1 MKLIRNNVFETNSSS
16 THSISICRYEKPQEN
31 NIPRNY
37 KDVYM
42 VSEFGDVGGGDETYA
57 CDTHNTEVSKLRFL
71 INMIASVYENS
82 DAYQEWDYNRRE
94 EKGYK
99 EEQFNKLVNQD
110 LFVWLK
116 EVVFDETGTE
126 IGFEE
131 LGNDYWFP
139 FFETTYSEN
148 SSIEDMLDIEED
160 ENGKYNKDKFKNRIK
175 DIIFNSKVYIENENC
190 PYGMER

>member
-1 MKLIRNNVFETNSSS
+1 MKLVRNNVFETNSSS

-42 VSEFGDVGGGDETYA
+42 VSEFGDVGGSDETYA

-71 INMIASVYENS
+71 INMIASVYEDS
-82 DAYQEWDYNRRE
+82 ELYGDWSYERKDDE
-94 EKGYK
+94 VYK
-99 EEQFNKLVNQD
+99 KEYFRKLITQD

-116 EVVFDETGTE
+116 EVVFEETGTE
-126 IGFEE
+126 IEIE
-131 LGNDYWFP
+131 MPSNNWFP
-139 FFETTYSEN
+139 YFEQTYTEYD
-148 SSIEDMLDIEED
+148 SIENMLDIEKD
-160 ENGKYNKDKFKNRIK
+160 ENGKYNKDKFKTRIK

>member
-1 MKLIRNNVFETNSSS
+1 MKLVRNNVFETNSSS

-37 KDVYM
+37 KDIYM
-42 VSEFGDVGGGDETYA
+42 VSEFGDVGGSDETYA

-71 INMIASVYENS
+71 INMIASVYEDSELYGNWEYERK
-82 DAYQEWDYNRRE
+82 DDEI
-94 EKGYK
+94 YK
-99 EEQFNKLVNQD
+99 KEYFRKLITQD

-116 EVVFDETGTE
+116 EVVFEETRTE
-126 IGFEE
+126 IEIEIPSNNRFPYFEQ
-131 LGNDYWFP
+131 
-139 FFETTYSEN
+139 TYTEYD
-148 SSIEDMLDIEED
+148 SIENMLDIEED
-160 ENGKYNKDKFKNRIK
+160 ENGKYNKDKFKARIK

>member
-1 MKLIRNNVFETNSSS
+1 MKLVRNNVFETNSSS

-42 VSEFGDVGGGDETYA
+42 VSEFGDVGGSDETYA

-71 INMIASVYENS
+71 INMIASVYEDSELYENWE
-82 DAYQEWDYNRRE
+82 YERRDDE
-94 EKGYK
+94 TYK
-99 EEQFNKLVNQD
+99 KEYFRKLIIQD

-116 EVVFDETGTE
+116 EVVFEETGTE
-126 IGFEE
+126 IEIE
-131 LGNDYWFP
+131 IPSNNWFP
-139 FFETTYSEN
+139 YFEQTYTEYD
-148 SSIEDMLDIEED
+148 SIENMLDIEED
-160 ENGKYNKDKFKNRIK
+160 ENGKYNKDKFKARIK

>member
-1 MKLIRNNVFETNSSS
+1 MKLVRNNIFETNSSS

-42 VSEFGDVGGGDETYA
+42 VSEFGDVGGSDETYA

-71 INMIASVYENS
+71 INMIASVYEDGELYGNWEYERK
-82 DAYQEWDYNRRE
+82 DD
-94 EKGYK
+94 KIYK
-99 EEQFNKLVNQD
+99 KEYFRKLITQD

-116 EVVFDETGTE
+116 EVVFEETGTE
-126 IGFEE
+126 IEIE
-131 LGNDYWFP
+131 MPSNNWFP
-139 FFETTYSEN
+139 YFEQTYTEYD
-148 SSIEDMLDIEED
+148 SIKNMLDIEED
-160 ENGKYNKDKFKNRIK
+160 ENGKYNKDKFKTRIK

>member
-1 MKLIRNNVFETNSSS
+1 MKLVRNNVFETNSSS

-42 VSEFGDVGGGDETYA
+42 VSEFGDVGGSDETYA

-71 INMIASVYENS
+71 INMIASVYEDSELYENWE
-82 DAYQEWDYNRRE
+82 YERRDDE
-94 EKGYK
+94 IYK
-99 EEQFNKLVNQD
+99 KEYFRRLITQD

-116 EVVFDETGTE
+116 EVVFEETGTE
-126 IGFEE
+126 IEIE
-131 LGNDYWFP
+131 MPSNNWFP
-139 FFETTYSEN
+139 YFEQTYTEYD
-148 SSIEDMLDIEED
+148 SIENMLDIEED
-160 ENGKYNKDKFKNRIK
+160 ENGKYNKDKFKTRIK

>member
-1 MKLIRNNVFETNSSS
+1 MKLVRNNVFETNSSS

-37 KDVYM
+37 KDIYM
-42 VSEFGDVGGGDETYA
+42 VSEFGDVGGSDETYA

-71 INMIASVYENS
+71 INMIASVYEDSELYGNWEYERK
-82 DAYQEWDYNRRE
+82 DDEI
-94 EKGYK
+94 YK
-99 EEQFNKLVNQD
+99 KEYFRKLITQD

-116 EVVFDETGTE
+116 EVVFEETRTE
-126 IGFEE
+126 IEIE
-131 LGNDYWFP
+131 IPLNNWFP
-139 FFETTYSEN
+139 YFEQTYTEYD
-148 SSIEDMLDIEED
+148 SIENMLDIEED
-160 ENGKYNKDKFKNRIK
+160 ENGKYNKDKFKARIK

>member
-1 MKLIRNNVFETNSSS
+1 MKLVRNNVFETNSSS

-42 VSEFGDVGGGDETYA
+42 VSEFGDVGGSDEIYA

-71 INMIASVYENS
+71 INMIASVYEDSELYENWE
-82 DAYQEWDYNRRE
+82 YERRDDE
-94 EKGYK
+94 IYK
-99 EEQFNKLVNQD
+99 KEYFRKLITQD

-116 EVVFDETGTE
+116 EVVFEETGTE
-126 IGFEE
+126 IEME
-131 LGNDYWFP
+131 MPSNNWFP
-139 FFETTYSEN
+139 YFEQTYTEYD
-148 SSIEDMLDIEED
+148 SIENMLDIEED
-160 ENGKYNKDKFKNRIK
+160 ENGKYNKDKFKTRIK

>member
-1 MKLIRNNVFETNSSS
+1 MKLVRNNVFETNSSS

-37 KDVYM
+37 KDIYM
-42 VSEFGDVGGGDETYA
+42 VSEFGDVGGSDETYA

-71 INMIASVYENS
+71 INMIASVYEDSELYENWE
-82 DAYQEWDYNRRE
+82 YERRDDE
-94 EKGYK
+94 IYK
-99 EEQFNKLVNQD
+99 KEYFRKLIIQD

-116 EVVFDETGTE
+116 EVVFEETGTE
-126 IGFEE
+126 IEIE
-131 LGNDYWFP
+131 MPSNNWFP
-139 FFETTYSEN
+139 YFEQTYTEYD
-148 SSIEDMLDIEED
+148 SIENLLDIEED
-160 ENGKYNKDKFKNRIK
+160 ENGKYNKDKFKARIK

>member
-1 MKLIRNNVFETNSSS
+1 MKLVRNNVFETNSSS

-37 KDVYM
+37 KDIYM
-42 VSEFGDVGGGDETYA
+42 VSEFGDVGGSDETYA

-71 INMIASVYENS
+71 INMIASVYEDS
-82 DAYQEWDYNRRE
+82 ELYGDWSY
-94 EKGYK
+94 EKKDDEVYK
-99 EEQFNKLVNQD
+99 KEYFRKLITQD

-116 EVVFDETGTE
+116 EVVFEETGTE
-126 IGFEE
+126 IEIE
-131 LGNDYWFP
+131 MPSNNWFP
-139 FFETTYSEN
+139 YFEQTYTEYD
-148 SSIEDMLDIEED
+148 SIENMLDIEED
-160 ENGKYNKDKFKNRIK
+160 ENGKYNKDKFKTRIK

>member
-1 MKLIRNNVFETNSSS
+1 MKLVRNNVFETNSSS

-37 KDVYM
+37 KDIYM
-42 VSEFGDVGGGDETYA
+42 VSEFGDVGGSDETYA

-71 INMIASVYENS
+71 INMIASVYEDS
-82 DAYQEWDYNRRE
+82 ELYGDWSYERKDDE
-94 EKGYK
+94 VYK
-99 EEQFNKLVNQD
+99 KEYFRKLITQD

-116 EVVFDETGTE
+116 EVVFEETGTE
-126 IGFEE
+126 IEIE
-131 LGNDYWFP
+131 MPSNNWFP
-139 FFETTYSEN
+139 YFEQTYTEYD
-148 SSIEDMLDIEED
+148 SIENMLDIEED
-160 ENGKYNKDKFKNRIK
+160 ENGKYNKDKFKTRIK

>member
-1 MKLIRNNVFETNSSS
+1 MKLVRNNVFETNSSS

-42 VSEFGDVGGGDETYA
+42 VSEFGDVGGSDETYA

-71 INMIASVYENS
+71 INMIASVYEDSELYENWE
-82 DAYQEWDYNRRE
+82 YERRDDE
-94 EKGYK
+94 TYK
-99 EEQFNKLVNQD
+99 KEYFRKLIIQD

-116 EVVFDETGTE
+116 EVVFEETGTE
-126 IGFEE
+126 IEIE
-131 LGNDYWFP
+131 MPSNNWFP
-139 FFETTYSEN
+139 YFEQTYTEYD
-148 SSIEDMLDIEED
+148 SIENMLDIEED
-160 ENGKYNKDKFKNRIK
+160 ENGKYNKDKFKARIK

>member
-1 MKLIRNNVFETNSSS
+1 MKLVRNNVFETNSSS

-42 VSEFGDVGGGDETYA
+42 VSEFGDVGGSDKTYA

-71 INMIASVYENS
+71 INMIASVYEDS
-82 DAYQEWDYNRRE
+82 ELYGDWSYERKDDE
-94 EKGYK
+94 VYK
-99 EEQFNKLVNQD
+99 KEYFRKLITQD

-116 EVVFDETGTE
+116 EVVFEETGTE
-126 IGFEE
+126 IEIE
-131 LGNDYWFP
+131 MPSNNWFP
-139 FFETTYSEN
+139 YFEQTYTEYD
-148 SSIEDMLDIEED
+148 SIENMLDIEED
-160 ENGKYNKDKFKNRIK
+160 ENGKYNKDKFKTRIK
-175 DIIFNSKVYIENENC
+175 DIIFNSKVYIENEDC

>member
-1 MKLIRNNVFETNSSS
+1 MKLVRNNVFETNSSS

-42 VSEFGDVGGGDETYA
+42 VSEFGDVGGSDETYA

-71 INMIASVYENS
+71 INMIASVYEDSELYENWE
-82 DAYQEWDYNRRE
+82 YERRDDE
-94 EKGYK
+94 IYK
-99 EEQFNKLVNQD
+99 KEYFRKLIIQD

-116 EVVFDETGTE
+116 EVVFEETGTE
-126 IGFEE
+126 IEIE
-131 LGNDYWFP
+131 MPSNNWFP
-139 FFETTYSEN
+139 YFEQTYTEYD
-148 SSIEDMLDIEED
+148 SIENMLDIEED
-160 ENGKYNKDKFKNRIK
+160 ENGKYNKDKFKTRIK

>member
-1 MKLIRNNVFETNSSS
+1 MKLVRNNVFETNSSS

-42 VSEFGDVGGGDETYA
+42 VSEFGDVGGSDETYA
-57 CDTHNTEVSKLRFL
+57 CDTHNTEISKLRFL
-71 INMIASVYENS
+71 INMIASVYEDSELYENWE
-82 DAYQEWDYNRRE
+82 YERRDDE
-94 EKGYK
+94 IYK
-99 EEQFNKLVNQD
+99 KEYFRKLITQD

-116 EVVFDETGTE
+116 EVVFEETGTE
-126 IGFEE
+126 IEIE
-131 LGNDYWFP
+131 MPSNNWFP
-139 FFETTYSEN
+139 YFEQTYTEYD
-148 SSIEDMLDIEED
+148 SIENMLDIEED
-160 ENGKYNKDKFKNRIK
+160 ENGKYNKDKFKTRIK

>member
-1 MKLIRNNVFETNSSS
+1 MKLVRNNVFETNSSS

-42 VSEFGDVGGGDETYA
+42 VSEFGDVGGSDETYA

-71 INMIASVYENS
+71 INMIASVYEDSELYENWE
-82 DAYQEWDYNRRE
+82 YERRDDE
-94 EKGYK
+94 IYK
-99 EEQFNKLVNQD
+99 KEYFRKLITQD

-116 EVVFDETGTE
+116 EVVFEETGTE
-126 IGFEE
+126 IEIE
-131 LGNDYWFP
+131 MPSNNWFP
-139 FFETTYSEN
+139 YFEQTYTEYD
-148 SSIEDMLDIEED
+148 SIENMLDIEED
-160 ENGKYNKDKFKNRIK
+160 ENGKYNKDKFKTRIK

>member
-1 MKLIRNNVFETNSSS
+1 MKLVRNNVFETNSSS

-42 VSEFGDVGGGDETYA
+42 VSEFGDVGGSDETYA

-71 INMIASVYENS
+71 INMIASVYEDSELYGNWEYERK
-82 DAYQEWDYNRRE
+82 DDEI
-94 EKGYK
+94 YK
-99 EEQFNKLVNQD
+99 KEYFRKLITQD

-116 EVVFDETGTE
+116 EVVFEETGTE
-126 IGFEE
+126 IEIE
-131 LGNDYWFP
+131 MPSNNWFP
-139 FFETTYSEN
+139 YFEQTYTEYD
-148 SSIEDMLDIEED
+148 SIENMLDIEED
-160 ENGKYNKDKFKNRIK
+160 ENDKYNKDKFKTRIK

>member
-1 MKLIRNNVFETNSSS
+1 MKLVRNNVFETNSSS

-42 VSEFGDVGGGDETYA
+42 VSEFGDVGGSDETYA

-71 INMIASVYENS
+71 INMIASVYEDSELYENWE
-82 DAYQEWDYNRRE
+82 YERRDD
-94 EKGYK
+94 GTYK
-99 EEQFNKLVNQD
+99 KEYFRKLITQD

-116 EVVFDETGTE
+116 EVVFEETGTE
-126 IGFEE
+126 IEIE
-131 LGNDYWFP
+131 MPSNNWFP
-139 FFETTYSEN
+139 YFEQTYTEYD
-148 SSIEDMLDIEED
+148 SIENMLDIEED
-160 ENGKYNKDKFKNRIK
+160 ENGKYNKDKFKARIK

>member
-1 MKLIRNNVFETNSSS
+1 MKLVRNNVFETNSSS

-37 KDVYM
+37 KDVYI
-42 VSEFGDVGGGDETYA
+42 VSEFGDVGGSDETYA

-71 INMIASVYENS
+71 INMIASVYEDS
-82 DAYQEWDYNRRE
+82 ELYGDWSYERKDDE
-94 EKGYK
+94 VYK
-99 EEQFNKLVNQD
+99 KEYFRKLITQD

-116 EVVFDETGTE
+116 EVVFEETGTE
-126 IGFEE
+126 IEIE
-131 LGNDYWFP
+131 MPSNNWFP
-139 FFETTYSEN
+139 YFEQTYTEYD
-148 SSIEDMLDIEED
+148 SIENMLDIEED
-160 ENGKYNKDKFKNRIK
+160 ENGKYNKDKFKTRIK

>member
-1 MKLIRNNVFETNSSS
+1 MKLVRNNVFETNSSS

-37 KDVYM
+37 KDVYK
-42 VSEFGDVGGGDETYA
+42 VSEYGDVGGSDETYA

-71 INMIASVYENS
+71 INMIASVYEDSELYENWE
-82 DAYQEWDYNRRE
+82 YERRDD
-94 EKGYK
+94 GIYK
-99 EEQFNKLVNQD
+99 KEYFRKLITQD

-116 EVVFDETGTE
+116 EVIFEETGTE
-126 IGFEE
+126 IEIE
-131 LGNDYWFP
+131 MPSNNWFP
-139 FFETTYSEN
+139 YFEQTYTEYD
-148 SSIEDMLDIEED
+148 SIENMLDIEED
-160 ENGKYNKDKFKNRIK
+160 ENGKYNKDKFKARIK

>member
-1 MKLIRNNVFETNSSS
+1 MKLVRNNVFETNSSS

-42 VSEFGDVGGGDETYA
+42 VSEFGDVGGSDETYA

-71 INMIASVYENS
+71 INMIASVYEDSELYENWK
-82 DAYQEWDYNRRE
+82 YERRDDE
-94 EKGYK
+94 TYK
-99 EEQFNKLVNQD
+99 KEYFRKLIIQD

-116 EVVFDETGTE
+116 EVVFEETGTE
-126 IGFEE
+126 IEIE
-131 LGNDYWFP
+131 MPSNNWFP
-139 FFETTYSEN
+139 YFEQTYTEYD
-148 SSIEDMLDIEED
+148 SIENMLDIEED
-160 ENGKYNKDKFKNRIK
+160 ENGKYNKDKFKARIK

>member
-1 MKLIRNNVFETNSSS
+1 MKLVRNNVFETNSSS

-42 VSEFGDVGGGDETYA
+42 VSEFGDVGGSDETYA

-71 INMIASVYENS
+71 INMIASVYEDS
-82 DAYQEWDYNRRE
+82 ELYGDWSYERKDDE
-94 EKGYK
+94 VYK
-99 EEQFNKLVNQD
+99 KEYFRKLITQD

-116 EVVFDETGTE
+116 EVVFEETGTE
-126 IGFEE
+126 IEIE
-131 LGNDYWFP
+131 MPSNNWFP
-139 FFETTYSEN
+139 YFEQTYTEYD
-148 SSIEDMLDIEED
+148 SIENILDIEED
-160 ENGKYNKDKFKNRIK
+160 ENGKYNKDKFKTRIK

>member
-1 MKLIRNNVFETNSSS
+1 MKLVRNNVFETNSSS

-37 KDVYM
+37 KDIYM
-42 VSEFGDVGGGDETYA
+42 VSEFGDVGGSDETYA

-71 INMIASVYENS
+71 INMIASVYEDSELYENWE
-82 DAYQEWDYNRRE
+82 YERRDDE
-94 EKGYK
+94 TYK
-99 EEQFNKLVNQD
+99 KEYFRKLIIQD

-116 EVVFDETGTE
+116 EVVFEETGTE
-126 IGFEE
+126 IEIE
-131 LGNDYWFP
+131 MPSNNWFP
-139 FFETTYSEN
+139 YFEQTYTEYD
-148 SSIEDMLDIEED
+148 SIENMLDIEED
-160 ENGKYNKDKFKNRIK
+160 ENGKYNKDKFKARIK

>member
-1 MKLIRNNVFETNSSS
+1 MKLVRNNVFETNSSS

-42 VSEFGDVGGGDETYA
+42 VSEFGDVGGSDETYA

-71 INMIASVYENS
+71 INMIASVYEDS
-82 DAYQEWDYNRRE
+82 ELYGDWSYERKDDE
-94 EKGYK
+94 VYK
-99 EEQFNKLVNQD
+99 KEYFRKLITQD

-116 EVVFDETGTE
+116 EVVFEETGTE
-126 IGFEE
+126 IEIE
-131 LGNDYWFP
+131 MPSNNWFP
-139 FFETTYSEN
+139 YFEQTYTEYD
-148 SSIEDMLDIEED
+148 SIENMLDIEED
-160 ENGKYNKDKFKNRIK
+160 ENGKYNKDKFKTRIK

>member
-1 MKLIRNNVFETNSSS
+1 MKLVRNNVFETNSSS

-42 VSEFGDVGGGDETYA
+42 VSEFGDVGGSDETYA

-71 INMIASVYENS
+71 INMIASVYEDSELYENWE
-82 DAYQEWDYNRRE
+82 YERRDDE
-94 EKGYK
+94 TYK
-99 EEQFNKLVNQD
+99 KEYFRKLIIQD

-116 EVVFDETGTE
+116 EVVFEETGTE
-126 IGFEE
+126 IEIE
-131 LGNDYWFP
+131 MPSNNWFP
-139 FFETTYSEN
+139 YFEQTYTEYD
-148 SSIEDMLDIEED
+148 SIENLLDIEED
-160 ENGKYNKDKFKNRIK
+160 ENGKYNKDKFKARIK

>member
-1 MKLIRNNVFETNSSS
+1 MKKVRNNVFETNSSS

-37 KDVYM
+37 KDVYK
-42 VSEFGDVGGGDETYA
+42 VSEYGDVGGSDETYA

-71 INMIASVYENS
+71 INMIASIYEDS
-82 DAYQEWDYNRRE
+82 KLYEEWEFKRRDDE
-94 EKGYK
+94 IYK
-99 EEQFNKLVNQD
+99 KEYFRKLITQD
-110 LFVWLK
+110 LFIWLK
-116 EVVFDETGTE
+116 EVVFEETGTE
-126 IGFEE
+126 IEIE
-131 LGNDYWFP
+131 MPSNNWFP
-139 FFETTYSEN
+139 YFEQTYTEYD
-148 SSIEDMLDIEED
+148 SIENMLDIEED